1 MYYVYIIKSI
11 SESDNFYVGYTN
23 NLNIRLKQH
32 NSGTSFHTKKYESWE
47 LIFYA
52 VFQDKLKAIE
62 FEKYLKS
69 HSGRIFMQKRLC

>member
-1 MYYVYIIKSI
+1 M
-11 SESDNFYVGYTN
+11 
-23 NLNIRLKQH
+23 RLEQH
-32 NSGTSFHTKKYESWE
+32 NSGTSFHTKKYGPWE

-52 VFQDKLKAIE
+52 VFQNKLKAIE